1 MESTPPSTFLSLPA
15 EILINVLDKLDLKSV
30 ISSTQTCHKIKQIFE
45 DSSRLQYAAELELA
59 GMKDNP
65 YCAMPIA
72 ERLDRLRRRED
83 AWREL
88 QPDFLATLPVPR
100 APSSIYD
107 VTPNVYLLGVAVAP
121 DIPLTRGIQ
130 SMRLPSEMGDTT
142 TPFLELQMTKPIVDF
157 GTSIEEHDLLAVVT
171 MASAPDTE
179 SMFALEVALIR
190 HSTGM
195 MHDEAQKP
203 LLLLGGV
210 NDIPSISIE
219 VSGENL
225 AVIVVNHRE
234 LDTPTMFHLFNWRTG
249 TRKGAVRQMHNAGL
263 AFLREDILFNPDTDA
278 NTFNLYHIPFSTP
291 GVDDKDLEMQR
302 ILSLSLPELS
312 ENHRIVTLQCRCDPS
327 PTSGDAYPR
336 YSSHKRPFSNDPA
349 HAVMIVE
356 MRVRDLASG
365 RELPDAFVMFVHRRK
380 LLELLPEGWERNLKA
395 SQTREE
401 ASMDVEG
408 EDAGAGQEGAPQ
420 PPPSLS
426 PSSEVDDA
434 DAASVPGAYPTSS
447 MDADAPTES
456 DDTAPSTSAPGPSIP
471 GAYPTPDLDEHDSSS
486 EAVKRTPWDSWGP
499 ANTRWLDADKFSSVY
514 ITSTAGQRF
523 VSISKSARV
532 EASKL
537 RVIDFNGYHVRKAA
551 QALGKGIWKGSRIV
565 GVEVPRVQQE
575 SQTADPNAEVVE
587 EEADDDEE
595 GAEGTD
601 EDEDE
606 AREEQDRGLM
616 GCKGAFK
623 QDPLES
629 RLPYLEMKTKT
640 KHNYNAVLVDEQRIL
655 GIRNI
660 SGEEWNVVREVE
672 IIHYG

>member
-234 LDTPTMFHLFNWRTG
+234 LDTPTLFHLFNWRTG

-302 ILSLSLPELS
+302 ILFP

-408 EDAGAGQEGAPQ
+408 EDAEAGQEGAPQ

-486 EAVKRTPWDSWGP
+486 EA
-499 ANTRWLDADKFSSVY
+499 FSSVY

-565 GVEVPRVQQE
+565 GVEVPR
-575 SQTADPNAEVVE
+575 VVE

-672 IIHYG
+672 IIHLRLTMHVHGRLGRPYAE